1 MTIADEDVRAPALR
15 LMSLPREI
23 TLRLL
28 LEKPTAGV
36 DFGLQEGRGNPY
48 QVIQKQRSDG
58 HDLAFEF
65 NLTVRTGKT
74 GAPDFAGP
82 IVQGSAGERFFY
94 IDIGTYAGQTNTEW
108 SRRLKV
114 PLCGITWDMINSKRV
129 GVANIPGTGKD
140 GGPSCAY
147 EWRRR
152 VDPSWRWRF
161 GK

>member
-1 MTIADEDVRAPALR
+1 VKRDLNRPGQV
-15 LMSLPREI
+15 
-23 TLRLL
+23 TLRLVL
-28 LEKPTAGV
+28 VKPTAGV

-58 HDLAFEF
+58 QNLIFEF
-65 NLTVRTGKT
+65 SVTVKTGKD

-82 IVQGSAGERFFY
+82 FVQGPRGERFFY
-94 IDIGTYAGQTNTEW
+94 IDIGTYAGQTNTPW

-114 PLCGITWDMINSKRV
+114 PLCDITWAMINLQKV
-129 GVANIPGTGKD
+129 LVASIPGTDKD
-140 GGPSCAY
+140 GGISCAY

-152 VDPSWRWRF
+152 VDPSWGWRP

>member
-1 MTIADEDVRAPALR
+1 MKSDNNP
-15 LMSLPREI
+15 PREI

-36 DFGLQEGRGNPY
+36 DFGLQQGRGSSY

-58 HDLAFEF
+58 HDLSFEF
-65 NLTVRTGKT
+65 NVTVKIGKD

-82 IVQGSAGERFFY
+82 IVQGLAGEGFFY

-108 SRRLKV
+108 SLRLKV
-114 PLCGITWDMINSKRV
+114 PLCNITWAMIKSQQV
-129 GVANIPGTGKD
+129 LVASIPGTDKD

-152 VDPSWRWRF
+152 VDSWRWSP